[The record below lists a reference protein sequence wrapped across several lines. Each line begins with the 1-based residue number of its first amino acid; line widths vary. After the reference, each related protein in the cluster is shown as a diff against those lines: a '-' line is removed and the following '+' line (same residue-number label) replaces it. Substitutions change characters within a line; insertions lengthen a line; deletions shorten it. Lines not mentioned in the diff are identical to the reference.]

1 VVDRQGVRRER
12 VPPARRVGG
21 DRGHVRGGH
30 GEASPEVRRRTVAIR
45 HALRLVRAFPEGGE
59 GDYAPDRCVK
69 GMERAFNF
77 ADNQVLRLYGFEHR
91 TLESAVVRRVANRSV
106 DPLEAKEEAIS
117 YLRKPKDPPAPK
129 KKSLRKNRKRRVKG
143 GSVLARILV
152 KLGWRD

>member
-1 VVDRQGVRRER
+1 L
-12 VPPARRVGG
+12 
-21 DRGHVRGGH
+21 
-30 GEASPEVRRRTVAIR
+30 S
-45 HALRLVRAFPEGGE
+45 EGGE

-91 TLESAVVRRVANRSV
+91 TLESAVASRVANRSV
-106 DPLEAKEEAIS
+106 DPLEAKEAIS